1 MKKVLRLL
9 TLTCIAIPFMA
20 LSVLANGEQGRLGGG
35 NADRSAFGER
45 NAFGGER
52 SIGTQRG
59 GLDGRGGF
67 GERGGFGDR
76 GRGGFDPNTGGTT
89 APLSD
94 WLPLLLVA
102 GLALGLKRVIDRNK
116 ALRLKSIDIPE

>member
-20 LSVLANGEQGRLGGG
+20 VSVLANGEQGRLGGG
-35 NADRSAFGER
+35 NADRSAFGEK

-52 SIGTQRG
+52 SIGQRG
-59 GLDGRGGF
+59 RDGRD
-67 GERGGFGDR
+67 GFGDR
-76 GRGGFDPNTGGTT
+76 DRGNGRFDPNTGGTT

-94 WLPLLLVA
+94 WLPLLLAA
-102 GLALGLKRVIDRNK
+102 GLGLGLKRVIDRNK
-116 ALRLKSIDIPE
+116 ALRLKNIDISE